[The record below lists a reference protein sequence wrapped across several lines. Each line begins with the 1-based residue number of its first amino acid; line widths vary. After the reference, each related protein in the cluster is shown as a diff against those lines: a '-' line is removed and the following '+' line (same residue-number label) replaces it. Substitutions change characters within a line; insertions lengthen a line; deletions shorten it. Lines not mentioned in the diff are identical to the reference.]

1 MSAGSLAGK
10 IAALIAD
17 PARLTIAANNINQLA
32 KSDAA
37 RDLAEHI
44 ISPTKQER
52 KS

>member
-32 KSDAA
+32 KPDAA

-44 ISPTKQER
+44 ISLTKQER